1 MNLIKQKRL
10 FNIFVAVIFMAA
22 FFVLSAGVIFAS
34 EAIDTDGDG
43 LSDVDEITLYH
54 TDPDNPDTDGDG
66 YNDHTEIY
74 NGYSPRH
81 AEPIK
86 LSSLDSDSDGIPDS
100 WEIRLAM
107 NLLNVDTDNDGYD
120 DETEIIHG
128 YNPKS
133 AEPEKL
139 EKLIKVNLEQ
149 QKLAY
154 YFNNTELEE
163 FAVSGGLASMPTP
176 IGEFTVMDKVPSKS
190 YGGNGFDFYYPD
202 TRWNLHFTTDYWKYY
217 IHGAYWHN
225 NFGQPMSHGCVNV
238 RYAQMERLYNFAE
251 IGTRVEIS

>member
-1 MNLIKQKRL
+1 MNLIKPKKL
-10 FNIFVAVIFMAA
+10 VNIFVAVILMAA
-22 FFVLSAGVIFAS
+22 FFIFTSHNVLAAEVIDS
-34 EAIDTDGDG
+34 DQDG
-43 LSDVDEITLYH
+43 LSDEEENTFYY

-66 YNDHTEIY
+66 YDDYTEIY
-74 NGYSPRH
+74 NGYSPYNP
-81 AEPIK
+81 EPAK
-86 LSSLDSDSDGIPDS
+86 LSNSDIDEDKVPDS
-100 WEIRLAM
+100 WEIRLGLD
-107 NLLNVDTDNDGYD
+107 LLNPDTDGDGYD
-120 DETEIIHG
+120 DGTEIIHG

-133 AEPEKL
+133 AEPEKQ
-139 EKLIKVNLEQ
+139 EKLISVNIEE
-149 QKLAY
+149 QKLSY
-154 YFNNTELEE
+154 YFNDVELES
-163 FAVSGGLASMPTP
+163 FLISGGVASMPTP
-176 IGEFTVMDKVPSKS
+176 TGEFTVMDKVPAKD